1 LENMNDEYVIKKQ
14 FEIFATSVGDMNLKY
29 YKDFCEM
36 QERIVKLEHEV
47 ARLKQFGAMEK

>member
-1 LENMNDEYVIKKQ
+1 MNDEYVIKKQ